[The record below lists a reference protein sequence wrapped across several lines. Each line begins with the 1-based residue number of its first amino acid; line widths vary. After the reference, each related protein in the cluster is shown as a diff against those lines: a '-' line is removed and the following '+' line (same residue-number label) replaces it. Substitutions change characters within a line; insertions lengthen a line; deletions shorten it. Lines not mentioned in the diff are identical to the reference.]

1 MPAPHAVQ
9 PAAARPRR
17 FVSVGLVAALHVLVI
32 YALLIG
38 IAVVPNPVVDGPIHF
53 RPLPPSAP
61 TSHPPLPI
69 PSPGPLLHPPRPT
82 PPTAP
87 IITIEQPPG
96 PTIGGGNNPPT
107 TDGGLPMSGP
117 TYPARAVA
125 ETHTIPPYPMIAI
138 RLGHEGT
145 VRLAISLNEDGN
157 VAAAQV
163 ERSSGYQELD
173 AAAVTWV
180 RSHWRYQPAMR
191 DGQPIRA
198 TVPAMVT
205 FRLDQIRG

>member
-1 MPAPHAVQ
+1 MPASHALQ

-17 FVSVGLVAALHVLVI
+17 FVSVGLVAALHVLVV

-38 IAVVPNPVVDGPIHF
+38 IHVVPNPVVDGPIHF

-61 TSHPPLPI
+61 TSYPPLPI

-96 PTIGGGNNPPT
+96 PIIGGGNNPPVA
-107 TDGGLPMSGP
+107 GGDLPVSGP
-117 TYPARAVA
+117 TLSARGIA

-145 VRLAISLNEDGN
+145 VRLAISLDEDGN
-157 VAAAQV
+157 VVTAQV

-173 AAAVTWV
+173 AAAVMWV

-191 DGQPIRA
+191 DGQRVPA